1 MIHSI
6 NTPNPNQK
14 KINEFFESI
23 IEKKAQ
29 EIEMIDTLKELSD
42 KLNKMNDIKEIYKVV
57 PQYEIRIEKILENSV
72 FNRVEKESYYKTF
85 ESIISKRT
93 KEIEIIGTLKNLKD
107 QLGKIKNITEIKTNG
122 TECKKLM
129 SKILEN
135 TSYNSNEKA
144 SYLNTIDSLVQN
156 AINVQSKAA
165 ARGILVYRKKENNK
179 KQEVLSKD
187 IFSLEIV

>member
-1 MIHSI
+1 
-6 NTPNPNQK
+6 
-14 KINEFFESI
+14 
-23 IEKKAQ
+23 
-29 EIEMIDTLKELSD
+29 MIDTLKELSD